1 MFFKS
6 DSNFFFRLLFVTD
19 RPESSLTV
27 ASECSSTISS
37 EGEAGAVS
45 KEGGSDPP
53 EGPPK
58 APPSPTNSSISDDE
72 DVDGGDTW
80 NTPTNQSTPIKD
92 LNSTSEAAR
101 AGSTSSSSSATAV
114 KVEDKKSNGGR
125 FASLFNN
132 MKIPKFRLKS
142 NKDSGSEPSSL
153 ETTPV
158 KSSLK
163 EKPTFSRSNSAMS
176 TDLSS
181 GGAGGSFVRNTKVSF
196 KVQIF
201 WEGQKNWIFFFKKMW
216 PPENI

>member
-1 MFFKS
+1 M
-6 DSNFFFRLLFVTD
+6 
-19 RPESSLTV
+19 

-37 EGEAGAVS
+37 EGEAGAAS
-45 KEGGSDPP
+45 KEGGKDPP

-92 LNSTSEAAR
+92 LNTTSEAAS
-101 AGSTSSSSSATAV
+101 AGSTSSSATAV
-114 KVEDKKSNGGR
+114 KVEEKKSNGGR

-181 GGAGGSFVRNTKVSF
+181 GGAGGSFVRNTKVSYSCN
-196 KVQIF
+196 KITKTQVQISR
-201 WEGQKNWIFFFKKMW
+201 QN
-216 PPENI
+216 

>member
-1 MFFKS
+1 M
-6 DSNFFFRLLFVTD
+6 
-19 RPESSLTV
+19 

-37 EGEAGAVS
+37 EGEAVVAS
-45 KEGGSDPP
+45 KEGGNEPP

-101 AGSTSSSSSATAV
+101 ATGSTSSSFATAV

-181 GGAGGSFVRNTKVSF
+181 GGGAGGSFVRNTKVS
-196 KVQIF
+196 
-201 WEGQKNWIFFFKKMW
+201 
-216 PPENI
+216 

>member
-1 MFFKS
+1 M
-6 DSNFFFRLLFVTD
+6 NTILIFFFRLLFVTD

-37 EGEAGAVS
+37 EGEAVAAS
-45 KEGGSDPP
+45 KEEGNDPP

-101 AGSTSSSSSATAV
+101 AGSTSSSATAV

-181 GGAGGSFVRNTKVSF
+181 GGAGGSFVRNTKVS
-196 KVQIF
+196 
-201 WEGQKNWIFFFKKMW
+201 
-216 PPENI
+216 